1 MSHDIASR
9 LLPRHLRL
17 ILAIV
22 GEGQLGGAA
31 QRLNMTQPAASRMLL
46 EVERIV
52 GAPLF
57 ARHPKGMRITA
68 MGEILSRRATGLV
81 SGLDEAMRE
90 IDAFKAGQIGS
101 VRIGAVTGAAVGVAV
116 PAIQALK
123 REAPGAEIHVDV
135 GPSDTLID
143 GLLAGDF
150 DFVLGR
156 PPHGIDTRQ
165 FEILRGRVENVSFQA
180 RAAHPLAG
188 RAGLSLHD
196 IAGFPMVVQARGTPL
211 RRGLEEAF
219 LANEIAMPVDIVNT
233 TSLVVM
239 IAFLTSTDAIA
250 PMSNEVSELLGLGVT
265 RAALTQLA
273 VRETIVLSPYHLITR
288 RGRPLSPLTARLREL
303 VLDALGR

>member
-1 MSHDIASR
+1 MTRDIAQR

-22 GEGQLGGAA
+22 AEGQLGAAA
-31 QRLNMTQPAASRMLL
+31 QRLHMTQPAASRMLL

-57 ARHPKGMRITA
+57 ARHPKGMRLTA
-68 MGEILSRRATGLV
+68 VGEILSRRAGGLIA
-81 SGLDEAMRE
+81 GLDEAERE
-90 IDAFKAGQIGS
+90 IAAFKAGQVGS

-123 REAPGAEIHVDV
+123 REAPRAEVHVDV
-135 GPSDTLID
+135 AASDTLID
-143 GLLAGDF
+143 GLVAGDF

-156 PPHGIDTRQ
+156 PPHGIDARA
-165 FEILRGRVENVSFQA
+165 FEVMRGRVENVAFQV

-188 RAGLSLHD
+188 RTGLTLHD
-196 IAGFPMVVQARGTPL
+196 VARFPMVVQASGTPL

-219 LANEIAMPVDIVNT
+219 LAQEIPMPEDIVNT

-250 PMSNEVSELLGLGVT
+250 PMSNEVSGLLGAGVT
-265 RAALTQLA
+265 RTELA
-273 VRETIVLSPYHLITR
+273 PLSLRETIVISPYHLISR
-288 RGRPLSPLTARLREL
+288 RGRPVSPLTARLREL
-303 VLDALGR
+303 VLEALGR